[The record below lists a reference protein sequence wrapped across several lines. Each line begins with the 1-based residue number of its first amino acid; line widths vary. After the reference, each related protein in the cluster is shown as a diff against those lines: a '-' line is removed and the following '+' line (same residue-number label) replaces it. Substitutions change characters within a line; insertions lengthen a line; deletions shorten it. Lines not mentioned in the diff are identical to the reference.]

1 MDFVGCVEIFEAVL
15 EIVWMYVDLYEKK
28 HVKLKN
34 YNVLFYKVEVKR
46 E

>member
-28 HVKLKN
+28 T
-34 YNVLFYKVEVKR
+34 R
-46 E
+46 